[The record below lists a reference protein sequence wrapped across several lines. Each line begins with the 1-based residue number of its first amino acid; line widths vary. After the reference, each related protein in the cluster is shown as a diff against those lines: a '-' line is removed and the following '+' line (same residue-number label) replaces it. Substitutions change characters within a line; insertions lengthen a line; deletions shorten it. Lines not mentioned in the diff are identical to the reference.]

1 MKKLKDEKSNLLI
14 FGQESTSK
22 EIRECV
28 FDFYPDFYS
37 EVITVIGNNDY
48 PNFKSIYDQDLE
60 NYIIQHP
67 KIKYIVGFSN
77 LYLRIKM
84 QSKLNEFGIE
94 AVNVIHPT
102 AVIASS
108 AKIGIGNY
116 VGAHVVISSN
126 ATIGNNNI
134 INIGTSIGH
143 DSVIGTNCIINPGVR
158 ISGNCIIKN
167 GTLIG
172 ANTVVF
178 QGKTV
183 GCECLIDA
191 MTYIDTDIPDFK
203 LCTSKSQLKIYK
215 NIISP
220 KQNGN

>member
-1 MKKLKDEKSNLLI
+1 MSEKSNLLI

-28 FDFYPDFYS
+28 LDFYPDYYS

-48 PNFKSIYDQDLE
+48 PNFKSIFDCDLG
-60 NYIIQHP
+60 NYLIQHP
-67 KIKYIVGFSN
+67 KTKYIIGFSN

-84 QSKLNEFGIE
+84 QSKLKKFGIE
-94 AVNVIHPT
+94 ATNVIHPT
-102 AVIASS
+102 AVISSS
-108 AKIGIGNY
+108 AKMGRGNY
-116 VGAHVVISSN
+116 VGAYVVISSN
-126 ATIGNNNI
+126 ATIGDNNI
-134 INIGTSIGH
+134 INIGSSIGH
-143 DSVIGTNCIINPGVR
+143 DAVIGTNCIINPGVR

-178 QGKTV
+178 QGKTI
-183 GCECLIDA
+183 GSECLIDA
-191 MTYIDTDIPDFK
+191 MTYIDNDIPDFK

-215 NIISP
+215 NIIIP
-220 KQNGN
+220 KQNGK